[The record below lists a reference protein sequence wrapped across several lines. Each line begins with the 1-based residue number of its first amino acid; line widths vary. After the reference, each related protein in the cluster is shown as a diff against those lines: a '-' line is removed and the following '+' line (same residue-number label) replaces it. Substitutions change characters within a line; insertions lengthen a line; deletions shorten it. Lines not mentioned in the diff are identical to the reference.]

1 MSLQFT
7 TALQPV
13 VVHFYGSVVLLADM
27 VRKFFGA
34 LTVVPL
40 RIAFVFVGR
49 AASSRLW
56 FGLGR
61 VDGLAGFLIVPIVA
75 LLSVAAARCFWPAP
89 GVFSMFSTRAVLLP
103 RSSRTKPGLIVTTRG
118 RRTRRTRSF
127 AGPASLAMSA
137 FKNSTWRLSNSER
150 SHLKLAARLDPRGT
164 LGCDGE
170 WRLETIMAMR
180 FYVGNNTSGD
190 PSWWLFGANDEMAA
204 WAGETFASESN
215 ARRAA
220 LAFKA
225 GAATA
230 SYEVYADTGGSWR
243 WRARRASDK
252 AAASGESFD
261 SKSNAE
267 RAAVNVRD
275 NARYAPGP

>member
-1 MSLQFT
+1 
-7 TALQPV
+7 
-13 VVHFYGSVVLLADM
+13 
-27 VRKFFGA
+27 
-34 LTVVPL
+34 
-40 RIAFVFVGR
+40 
-49 AASSRLW
+49 
-56 FGLGR
+56 
-61 VDGLAGFLIVPIVA
+61 
-75 LLSVAAARCFWPAP
+75 
-89 GVFSMFSTRAVLLP
+89 
-103 RSSRTKPGLIVTTRG
+103 
-118 RRTRRTRSF
+118 
-127 AGPASLAMSA
+127 
-137 FKNSTWRLSNSER
+137 
-150 SHLKLAARLDPRGT
+150 
-164 LGCDGE
+164 
-170 WRLETIMAMR
+170 MAMR

-230 SYEVYADTGGSWR
+230 SYEVYADTGGRWR